1 MNNPQMIDLGKLAP
15 NMGIGVQ
22 VNMTERALEIIIVMN
37 GHPVPNGGV
46 RLTVPQA
53 REHIG
58 KMMAALQFLE
68 QQQQSALILPP
79 GVVAG
84 RKFQP

>member
-1 MNNPQMIDLGKLAP
+1 MNMNIDLGKMPAQ
-15 NMGIGVQ
+15 MGIGVQ
-22 VNMTERALEIIIVMN
+22 VNMTERALEVIILMN

-58 KMMAALQFLE
+58 KLMGALQYLE
-68 QQQQSALILPP
+68 QQQQSKLILPP
-79 GVVAG
+79 GVVGG
-84 RKFQP
+84 RQFQP